1 MGQFTLLA
9 MGTVSYFSL
18 NILLFEGGTMAQ
30 RLDLYYYP
38 ECPYCQKV
46 LRAMRSLGIED
57 KITLKNIHQDRKA
70 DETLVA
76 VGGKHQVPCLFID
89 GDPMYES
96 DDIVAWMKRELA

>member
-30 RLDLYYYP
+30 KLDLYYYP

-57 KITLKNIHQDRKA
+57 KITLWAASTRFRACSSTAIRCMSR
-70 DETLVA
+70 TISWP
-76 VGGKHQVPCLFID
+76 G
-89 GDPMYES
+89 
-96 DDIVAWMKRELA
+96 